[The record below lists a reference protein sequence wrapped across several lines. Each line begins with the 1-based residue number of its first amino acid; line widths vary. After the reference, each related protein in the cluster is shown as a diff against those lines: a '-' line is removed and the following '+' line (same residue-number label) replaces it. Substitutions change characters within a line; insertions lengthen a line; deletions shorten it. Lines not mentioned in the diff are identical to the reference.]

1 METKQEI
8 FAVRKE
14 TGKRLRA
21 IRREKKWD
29 DVINELI
36 NCFLRDLPSI
46 SVEADDFEK
55 GKCEV
60 TGLEAFEIR
69 KGDIVNLYHMK
80 DEESDIEEHYA
91 IVKERKDVKP
101 NENNPTAT
109 MFFELIEI

>member
-1 METKQEI
+1 MEPKQDV

-21 IRREKKWD
+21 IRRGKKWD

-36 NCFLRDLPSI
+36 NCFLKELPSI
-46 SVEADDFEK
+46 SVEANDFEK

-60 TGLEAFEIR
+60 TGLKVFEIR

-80 DEESDIEEHYA
+80 DDESDIEEHYA
-91 IVKERKDVKP
+91 IVKEMKDVKT
-101 NENNPTAT
+101 NGNNPTAT
-109 MFFELIEI
+109 MFFELIYI